1 MENAFHLHPTS
12 INFKPMAELNSS
24 AGSLRG
30 GSRTSTLSPRVD
42 MTPMVDLM
50 FLLITFFMLT
60 TTLAK
65 PVAMQL
71 AMPVGDEPGEIA
83 DDRTMNICIGKDNKL
98 QWYMG
103 AAEKPLSSPVTMD
116 FDQHKLRLA
125 IVNKNKDVIKQTG
138 SSDKGLIVLI
148 KPAEKSNYKNLVD
161 VLDELKIA
169 GVDNY
174 VIVDVSPKDL
184 DRMKTASIY

>member
-1 MENAFHLHPTS
+1 
-12 INFKPMAELNSS
+12 MAELNSS